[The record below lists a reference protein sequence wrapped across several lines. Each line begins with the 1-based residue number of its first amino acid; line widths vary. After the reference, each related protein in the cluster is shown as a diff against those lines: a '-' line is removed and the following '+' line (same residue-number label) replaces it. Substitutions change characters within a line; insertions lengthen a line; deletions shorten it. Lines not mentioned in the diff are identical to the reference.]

1 MDISEEF
8 KKRLITEGINPLN
21 VVTITTVNDKYQK
34 KIITTVTLIDDT
46 EHKLVDNYIWYAS
59 RKNKRW

>member
-21 VVTITTVNDKYQK
+21 VVPITTVNDKYQK